1 MNNRRTGEPRNLV
14 HFEKDYDNGQPFC
27 VHRER
32 DNCRYCEHNIA
43 PQLFDGGCT
52 LYTKTY
58 KGGYKL
64 GMVSEFLFIGKEYA
78 RTARDLAHQLH
89 TDTRNITQQVER
101 ERRQGIPICATSD
114 PERPGYYL
122 AADDD
127 DLQQYCDKLRKR
139 AGEIFKTRRAL
150 LTGAAKRNG
159 TAPQEAQRNDESDET
174 SATA

>member
-1 MNNRRTGEPRNLV
+1 
-14 HFEKDYDNGQPFC
+14 
-27 VHRER
+27 
-32 DNCRYCEHNIA
+32 
-43 PQLFDGGCT
+43 
-52 LYTKTY
+52 
-58 KGGYKL
+58 
-64 GMVSEFLFIGKEYA
+64 MVSEFLFIGKEYA

-89 TDTRNITQQVER
+89 TEPRNITQQVER

-139 AGEIFKTRRAL
+139 AGEIFKTRRAM
-150 LTGAAKRNG
+150 LTGAATRNS
-159 TAPQEAQRNDESDET
+159 TAQQEAQNADEGDET